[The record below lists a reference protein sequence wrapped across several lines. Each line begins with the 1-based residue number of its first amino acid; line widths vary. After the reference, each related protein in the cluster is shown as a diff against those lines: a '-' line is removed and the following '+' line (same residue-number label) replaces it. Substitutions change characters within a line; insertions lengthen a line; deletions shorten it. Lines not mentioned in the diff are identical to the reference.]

1 MARTIKSAD
10 NHALEKQVLNIR
22 IAVLEDRIRTH
33 RMIVRDGWVPKWK
46 EIPDANEYLWATL
59 GDERADDSA

>member
-1 MARTIKSAD
+1 MARTIKSAE

-33 RMIVRDGWVPKWK
+33 RMMVRDEWKPKWRI
-46 EIPDANEYLWATL
+46 IPDANEYLWAVL
-59 GDERADDSA
+59 GDNDD